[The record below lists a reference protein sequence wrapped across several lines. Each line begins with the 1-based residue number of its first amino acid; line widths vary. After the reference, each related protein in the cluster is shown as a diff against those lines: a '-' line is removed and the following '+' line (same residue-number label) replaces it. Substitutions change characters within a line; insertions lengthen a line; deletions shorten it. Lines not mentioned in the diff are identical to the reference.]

1 MKNTNKFVLVDND
14 NLKDQGGYETMD
26 ALKEDLEVP
35 ENDNVVV
42 MTRKNFDKFNKKSYD
57 NGKEDGIFK
66 GYVLST
72 AGACLLTCVHIIVN
86 SIKNKKK

>member
-14 NLKDQGGYETMD
+14 NLRDQGGYESID
-26 ALKEDLEVP
+26 ALKEDLKVP

-42 MTRKNFDKFNKKSYD
+42 MTHNNFDKFNKKSYD

-66 GYVLST
+66 GYVLSI
-72 AGACLLTCVHIIVN
+72 AGACLLHCGRIFIN
-86 SIKNKKK
+86 RIRDKKK